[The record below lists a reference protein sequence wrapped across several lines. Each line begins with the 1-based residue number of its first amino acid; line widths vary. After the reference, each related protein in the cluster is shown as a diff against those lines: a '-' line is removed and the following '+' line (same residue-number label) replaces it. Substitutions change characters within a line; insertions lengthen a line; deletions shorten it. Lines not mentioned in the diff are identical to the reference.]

1 MNGQVIVAGYI
12 DFVPADRPAA
22 LAAFST
28 VVAQSRR
35 EPGCLD
41 YAFTPHPDEPGRVQ
55 VFEHWVDDD
64 ALVEHLRLPHVLALR
79 EQLAPL
85 RRTGRELLHHTVAVS
100 RPMGSASS
108 TPSSTSTPERTP

>member
-1 MNGQVIVAGYI
+1 MIGQVIVAGHI
-12 DFVPADRPAA
+12 DFEPADREAA
-22 LAAFST
+22 LAAFRT
-28 VVAQSRR
+28 VVAQSLR

-41 YAFTPHPDEPGRVQ
+41 YAFTPHPDVPGRVQ

-85 RRTGRELLHHTVAVS
+85 RRTGRELLHHTIAAS
-100 RPMGSASS
+100 RPMGTS
-108 TPSSTSTPERTP
+108 SSTSTPERTS